1 MRHLFIVFLLSIL
14 SLHIK
19 AQQTTATITGVI
31 KDKKDNSELIGV
43 SVLIKGTS
51 FGAATDINGR
61 FTIKNVKP
69 GEYNLEISYL
79 GYSKV
84 VLTEIKVK
92 AGEVRE
98 LSIQLQP
105 AAVST
110 GDDVIIIGKRPL
122 IDVDKAQSVNTISQ
136 EAIEL
141 APARQIQSI
150 INTQPG
156 VVNSPA
162 GVSIRGGRTY
172 ETGMYVDGVKVT
184 DPLAGT
190 GFGLDLG
197 SNAVGDIEVTTGGIG
212 ADVGDATAGVVNT
225 KTRNGGDKFEF
236 GLNHK
241 RDNFG
246 FNKSSR
252 ANWNTSITEMN
263 FSGPLMRKT
272 FENRLKFSVALRGAF
287 SDEYYKTPANQ
298 VISNLYPEKGWGDSR
313 LWSPYQDN
321 KWSVF
326 GKLNY
331 NFKSG
336 KSLMISG
343 LRSLTI
349 NQDVN
354 MLRIFGNDLPFQPG
368 YQYNFSQQMDN
379 ANTYTHDANMV
390 SIDWKQ
396 SLSKRFSYTVLAS
409 RFFVKLQADANGRP
423 WRPTSVDQVLDPAS
437 INQYP
442 STYFNPGDSVS
453 FVNLSSG
460 FYNNGG
466 IATLW
471 HSHYFE
477 EYAVKAQGNL
487 VSLNSMNKLTFGFEA
502 KMQEMQWI
510 DIIRPWVGAPLPLA
524 GGGESQTFRLGQ
536 QSDVWKVSPQ
546 RGGVFVTDQIK
557 YKGLVASV
565 GGRFEYWAPGKFVD
579 DAVANPRSPIREEI
593 RQSYLDNSVKIGGL
607 RYKFRFLPKISASF
621 PIRENQMLYFN
632 YGHNTILPHP
642 SFIYPGLD
650 PFYQDR
656 STIANVG
663 NPDLNPEV
671 DISYEIGLKTQITS
685 NDAFTFSA
693 FWKDK
698 YDFITTANVFIA
710 DGTGREVARTIRINS
725 DYARSRGVEFGY
737 IKRIGNWYNGQ
748 LSYTY
753 QVTTGQSA
761 SANDKLKEL
770 LASGAS
776 EDTREFYLPWDV
788 PHNLKTNHI
797 FKIDTKNGLF
807 NKKWLNKMSIYL
819 ETNLRSGVRYT
830 PYVFDRTD
838 VNIGRPI
845 YVQDPNPDARWS
857 KVGEYWFWTDITF
870 TRWWKLKGKSQVNFS
885 VQITNLFDNKNA
897 TIINPVTGTAYSYGQ
912 NVPDSWVDPRYRDPR
927 LGVTGP
933 APTNPAR
940 YMAQRHIMF
949 GLAVKF

>member
-1 MRHLFIVFLLSIL
+1 
-14 SLHIK
+14 
-19 AQQTTATITGVI
+19 
-31 KDKKDNSELIGV
+31 
-43 SVLIKGTS
+43 
-51 FGAATDINGR
+51 
-61 FTIKNVKP
+61 
-69 GEYNLEISYL
+69 
-79 GYSKV
+79 
-84 VLTEIKVK
+84 
-92 AGEVRE
+92 
-98 LSIQLQP
+98 
-105 AAVST
+105 
-110 GDDVIIIGKRPL
+110 
-122 IDVDKAQSVNTISQ
+122 
-136 EAIEL
+136 
-141 APARQIQSI
+141 
-150 INTQPG
+150 
-156 VVNSPA
+156 
-162 GVSIRGGRTY
+162 
-172 ETGMYVDGVKVT
+172 
-184 DPLAGT
+184 
-190 GFGLDLG
+190 
-197 SNAVGDIEVTTGGIG
+197 
-212 ADVGDATAGVVNT
+212 
-225 KTRNGGDKFEF
+225 
-236 GLNHK
+236 
-241 RDNFG
+241 
-246 FNKSSR
+246 
-252 ANWNTSITEMN
+252 
-263 FSGPLMRKT
+263 
-272 FENRLKFSVALRGAF
+272 
-287 SDEYYKTPANQ
+287 
-298 VISNLYPEKGWGDSR
+298 
-313 LWSPYQDN
+313 
-321 KWSVF
+321 
-326 GKLNY
+326 
-331 NFKSG
+331 
-336 KSLMISG
+336 
-343 LRSLTI
+343 
-349 NQDVN
+349 
-354 MLRIFGNDLPFQPG
+354 
-368 YQYNFSQQMDN
+368 
-379 ANTYTHDANMV
+379 
-390 SIDWKQ
+390 
-396 SLSKRFSYTVLAS
+396 
-409 RFFVKLQADANGRP
+409 
-423 WRPTSVDQVLDPAS
+423 
-437 INQYP
+437 
-442 STYFNPGDSVS
+442 
-453 FVNLSSG
+453 
-460 FYNNGG
+460 
-466 IATLW
+466 
-471 HSHYFE
+471 
-477 EYAVKAQGNL
+477 
-487 VSLNSMNKLTFGFEA
+487 MNKLTFGFEA

-546 RGGVFVTDQIK
+546 RGGIFVTDQIK

-565 GGRFEYWAPGKFVD
+565 GGRFEYWAPGKYVD
-579 DAVANPRSPIREEI
+579 DAVANQRAPIREEI

-621 PIRENQMLYFN
+621 PVRENQMLYFN

-642 SFIYPGLD
+642 SFLYPGLD

-685 NDAFTFSA
+685 NDAFTLSA

-753 QVTTGQSA
+753 QITTGQSA

-807 NKKWLNKMSIYL
+807 NKKWLNKMSFYV

-830 PYVFDRTD
+830 PFIFDRTD
-838 VNIGRPI
+838 VNTGRPI

-885 VQITNLFDNKNA
+885 IQVTNIFDNKNA

-933 APTNPAR
+933 PPTNPAR

-949 GLAVKF
+949 GIAVKF

>member
-1 MRHLFIVFLLSIL
+1 MRNFYILVCFVLLSL
-14 SLHIK
+14 GAT
-19 AQQTTATITGVI
+19 AQQTTATITGTI

-51 FGAATDINGR
+51 FGAATDINGK

-69 GEYNLEISYL
+69 GDYTLEVSYL

-84 VLTEIKVK
+84 VLTGIKVK
-92 AGEVRE
+92 AGETRDVSVQMQAT
-98 LSIQLQP
+98 SI
-105 AAVST
+105 ST
-110 GDDVIIIGKRPL
+110 GEDVIIIGKRPL
-122 IDVDKAQSVNTISQ
+122 IDVDKASSVNSISQ
-136 EAIEL
+136 EAIEI
-141 APARQIQSI
+141 APARQLQSI

-172 ETGMYVDGVKVT
+172 ETGVYVDGVKVT

-197 SNAVGDIEVTTGGIG
+197 SNAVGDIEITTGGIG
-212 ADVGDATAGVVNT
+212 AEVGDATAGVVNT
-225 KTRNGGDKFEF
+225 KTRNGGDRLEF
-236 GLNHK
+236 GINHK

-246 FNKSSR
+246 FNKDRIDCWNSSV
-252 ANWNTSITEMN
+252 TEFN
-263 FSGPLMRKT
+263 VSGPMLKKLT
-272 FENRLKFSVALRGAF
+272 ENRLKFSVALRAAF
-287 SDEYYKTPANQ
+287 TDEYYKNPANQ
-298 VISNLYPEKGWGDSR
+298 VVSYLYPEKGWGNSR

-321 KWSVF
+321 RWSAF
-326 GKLNY
+326 GKLSY
-331 NFKSG
+331 NFRHG
-336 KSLMISG
+336 KNIVVSG
-343 LRSLTI
+343 LRSITI

-368 YQYNFSQQMDN
+368 YQYLFSEQMDN
-379 ANTYTHDANMV
+379 ANTFTHDANMV
-390 SIDWKQ
+390 SVDWKQ
-396 SLSKRFSYTVLAS
+396 AINKRFSYNVLAS

-423 WRPTSVDQVLDPAS
+423 WRPGSVDQVLDPSS

-442 STYFNPGDSVS
+442 VSVFNPGDSIS
-453 FVNLSSG
+453 FVNPSSG

-477 EYAVKAQGNL
+477 EYAFKAQGNL
-487 VSLNSMNKLTFGFEA
+487 VSSNSLNKLSFGIEA
-502 KMQEMQWI
+502 KFQEMQWI
-510 DIIRPWVGAPLPLA
+510 DIIRPWVGAPLQLA

-536 QSDVWKVSPQ
+536 QSDVWKVNPQ

-565 GGRFEYWAPGKFVD
+565 GGRFEYWAPGKYVD
-579 DAVANPRSPIREEI
+579 DAVKNPRAPIREEV
-593 RQSYLDNSVKIGGL
+593 RQSYLDNSVEIAGL

-621 PIRENQMLYFN
+621 PVRENQMLYFN

-650 PFYQDR
+650 PYYQDR
-656 STIANVG
+656 STLANVG

-685 NDAFTFSA
+685 NDALTISA

-698 YDFITTANVFIA
+698 YDFITTANVFIKDA
-710 DGTGREVARTIRINS
+710 TGREVSRTIRINS
-725 DYARSRGVEFGY
+725 DYARSRGVEIGY

-761 SANDKLKEL
+761 SANDKLKEI
-770 LASGAS
+770 LATGAS

-797 FKIDTKNGLF
+797 FKVDNKNGLF
-807 NKKWLNKMSIYL
+807 GKSWLNRMSVYV

-830 PYVFDRTD
+830 PYIFDRTD
-838 VNIGRPI
+838 VNTGRPI

-857 KVGEYWFWTDITF
+857 KVGQYWFWTDITF
-870 TRWWKLKGKSQVNFS
+870 TRWWKIKGRTQINFS
-885 VQITNLFDNKNA
+885 IQVTNVFNNKNT
-897 TIINPVTGTAYSYGQ
+897 TIVNPVTGRAYEYGD
-912 NVPDSWVDPRYRDPR
+912 NVPDSWVDPRFRDPR

-940 YMAQRHIMF
+940 YMEQRHIMV
-949 GLAVKF
+949 GLALKF

>member
-1 MRHLFIVFLLSIL
+1 MKYLYSLLLVTFFSV
-14 SLHIK
+14 HAW
-19 AQQTTATITGVI
+19 AQSTTGIITGLI
-31 KDKKDNSELIGV
+31 KDKSDNSELIGV

-51 FGAATDINGR
+51 FGAVTDVNGR
-61 FTIKNVKP
+61 FILKNVKP
-69 GEYNLEISYL
+69 GEYNLEVSYI

-84 VLTEIKVK
+84 VLTGIKVK
-92 AGEVRE
+92 AGETKEVNV
-98 LSIQLQP
+98 ILQQ
-105 AAVST
+105 ASVTA
-110 GDDVIIIGKRPL
+110 DDVIIIGKRPL
-122 IDVDKAQSVNTISQ
+122 IDVDKASSVNAISQ
-136 EAIEL
+136 EAIEI

-197 SNAVGDIEVTTGGIG
+197 SNAVNDIEITTGGIG
-212 ADVGDATAGVVNT
+212 ADIGDATAGVVNT
-225 KTRNGGDKFEF
+225 KTRNGGDKLEF
-236 GLNHK
+236 GVNYK
-241 RDNFG
+241 RDNFS
-246 FNKSSR
+246 FNKNR
-252 ANWNTSITEMN
+252 IDCWNSNIAELN
-263 FSGPLMRKT
+263 IGGPLLKKV
-272 FENRLKFSVALRGAF
+272 FENRLKFSLATRAAF
-287 SDEYYKTPANQ
+287 TDEYYKNPANQ
-298 VISNLYPEKGWGDSR
+298 VISNPYPQKGWGDSR
-313 LWSPYQDN
+313 LFSPFQDN

-331 NFKSG
+331 NFKKN
-336 KSLMISG
+336 KSVTLSG
-343 LRSLTI
+343 LRSVTI

-368 YQYNFSQQMDN
+368 YQYLFSQQMDN
-379 ANTYTHDANMV
+379 ANTFTHDANMI

-396 SLSKRFSYTVLAS
+396 AVSKRFSYNVLAS

-423 WRPTSVDQVLDPAS
+423 WRPTNVDQVLDPAS

-442 STYFNPGDSVS
+442 ATYFNPGDSVG

-487 VSLNSMNKLTFGFEA
+487 VSKNSMNKLSFGFEA

-510 DIIRPWVGAPLPLA
+510 DIIRPWVGAPLPLP

-536 QSDVWKVSPQ
+536 QSDVWKVKPQ
-546 RGGVFVTDQIK
+546 RGGIFVTDQVK
-557 YKGLVASV
+557 YKGLVASI
-565 GGRFEYWAPGKFVD
+565 GGRFEYWAPGKYVD
-579 DAVANPRSPIREEI
+579 DAVADQRAPIRDEI
-593 RQSYLDNSVKIGGL
+593 RESYLKNSVKIGDL

-642 SFIYPGLD
+642 SYVYPGLD

-685 NDAFTFSA
+685 NDAFTIAA

-698 YDFITTANVFIA
+698 YDFITTANVFIKDA
-710 DGTGREVARTIRINS
+710 TGREVARTIRINS

-770 LASGAS
+770 LASGAN

-797 FKIDTKNGLF
+797 FKIDTKSGLF
-807 NKKWLNKMSIYL
+807 NKKWLNKMSFYV

-830 PYVFDRTD
+830 PYIYDRTD
-838 VNIGRPI
+838 VNTGRPI

-857 KVGEYWFWTDITF
+857 KVGSYWFWTDLTF
-870 TRWWKLKGKSQVNFS
+870 TKWWKRAGKSQINFS
-885 VQITNLFDNKNA
+885 IQITNLFNNKNS
-897 TIINPVTGTAYSYGQ
+897 TIINPVTGTAYNNGD

-933 APTNPAR
+933 PPTNPAR
-940 YMAQRHIMF
+940 FMEQRHIMF
-949 GLAVKF
+949 GIAAKF